1 MIGYGDGRSSAHME
15 VMQRG
20 QMPDAMKRMLRGV
33 QRRRSM
39 WSWGK
44 VWESGEW
51 GCFWCRVGFKSVREL
66 RGCGCGSSETVEIY
80 TWVSNKEVGM
90 MESLH

>member
-1 MIGYGDGRSSAHME
+1 MNMRSSAHME

-20 QMPDAMKRMLRGV
+20 QMPDAVKRMLRGV

-44 VWESGEW
+44 VWESGEG

-66 RGCGCGSSETVEIY
+66 RGCGSLEAVEIY
-80 TWVSNKEVGM
+80 TCVSNKEVGR
-90 MESLH
+90 MESPH